1 MTGRFAAGTVGD
13 APMRLVSDATRV
25 VTVPPTI
32 EAALTVAAREI
43 GLAPVSRALG
53 AMEHGK
59 ITPDSRVLTN
69 IASEI
74 AGHSPVG
81 VDEVTARY
89 LERLTRTDTHPAGR
103 SPQNK

>member
-81 VDEVTARY
+81 GMR
-89 LERLTRTDTHPAGR
+89 
-103 SPQNK
+103 

>member
-1 MTGRFAAGTVGD
+1 M
-13 APMRLVSDATRV
+13 
-25 VTVPPTI
+25 I
-32 EAALTVAAREI
+32 AARGI
-43 GLAPVSRALG
+43 GLALVSRALR
-53 AMEHGK
+53 AMERGEN
-59 ITPDSRVLTN
+59 TPNSRVLTS

-74 AGHSPVG
+74 AGHSAVG